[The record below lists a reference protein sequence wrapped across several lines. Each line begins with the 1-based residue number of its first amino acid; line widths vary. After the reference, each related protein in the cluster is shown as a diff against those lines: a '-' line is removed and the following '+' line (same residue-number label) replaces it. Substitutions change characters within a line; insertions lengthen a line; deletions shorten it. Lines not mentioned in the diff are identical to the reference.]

1 MSDIR
6 QLKLITGEE
15 IICQILD
22 WADDQEVDIVVRNVY
37 QVSAIDDDTKGIRYY
52 SLKPWMTMQEG
63 DDKYITVNTMHIV
76 SQAKPHGRVQEQFE
90 NAVEHSNLDQEEIK
104 EKVKDYIEKMQL
116 TDEDDFE
123 NVINFPNLDKD
134 KLH

>member
-22 WADDQEVDIVVRNVY
+22 WADDEEVDIVVRNVY
-37 QVSAIDDDTKGIRYY
+37 QVSAIDDDRKGIRYY
-52 SLKPWMTMQEG
+52 CLKPWMTMQEG

-76 SQAKPHGRVQEQFE
+76 SQAKPHGRVREQFE
-90 NAVEHSNLDQEEIK
+90 TAVEHSNLDQEEIK

-116 TDEDDFE
+116 IDEDEYE